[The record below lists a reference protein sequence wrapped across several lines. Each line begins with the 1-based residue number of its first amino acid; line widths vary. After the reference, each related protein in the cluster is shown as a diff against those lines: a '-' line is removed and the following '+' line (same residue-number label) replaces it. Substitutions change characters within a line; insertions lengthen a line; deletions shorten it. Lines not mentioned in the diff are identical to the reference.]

1 MPSHLHEAHLLLF
14 QNQPTLAAQ
23 LMRDV
28 LHVSIPSYTEA
39 RVVSADLTDIQPA
52 EYRADMVIQLFEGVS
67 VFGIVVE
74 VQLSIDERKRFVWP
88 AYVANLRAHLEC
100 PVCLLVVTAD
110 ERWHA
115 GSRAGSRWVDF
126 ISSCPTCLGPR
137 ACRK

>member
-74 VQLSIDERKRFVWP
+74 VQLSIDERKRFR
-88 AYVANLRAHLEC
+88 L
-100 PVCLLVVTAD
+100 
-110 ERWHA
+110 A
-115 GSRAGSRWVDF
+115 GVRGQSQG
-126 ISSCPTCLGPR
+126 TLGVPSVSAR
-137 ACRK
+137 RYRR